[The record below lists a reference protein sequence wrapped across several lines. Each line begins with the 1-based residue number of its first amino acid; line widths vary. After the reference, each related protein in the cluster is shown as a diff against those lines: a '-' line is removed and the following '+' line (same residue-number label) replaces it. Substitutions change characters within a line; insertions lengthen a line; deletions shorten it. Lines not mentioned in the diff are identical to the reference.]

1 LPRICVEAS
10 ITVTD
15 EAENAADMD
24 GCILSA
30 VMTADRINKELF
42 TADLP
47 AVIVL
52 LPRINIFEKGED
64 FLLPSCI
71 VKEGKIVMNSGLT
84 TFLRLDVRSLVH
96 VLSTC
101 KCLRG
106 QWRQTLLSPEET
118 FARLRIIEKR
128 PQQMNMLDACKRD
141 LDAVPSHLK
150 EWLTAVVVDVV
161 GDPEHHSLTPYF
173 DVIVTEV
180 DVCKQHAKHSDTLI
194 RCSKDCDTCQE
205 FWSSARDKDD
215 LHKIGQTQLPFW
227 SQKSIFE
234 LLRHIVP
241 QRAIKLEQPGG
252 VQHKKDRVPFD
263 EFDWFKSHIEQVL
276 EEFLDPQLDVLG
288 RGAVTEEILEA
299 FKDFSTCPEVA
310 ALTLVIENFRE
321 VGEKLYKQ
329 LEDFNDTAIFLSI
342 LKYADHGDGE

>member
-1 LPRICVEAS
+1 MAWRIALSLPMTSEEFTADKQTAFRVTLAKVAGVLSKDVSIDIYTRRHLLPRICVEAS

-180 DVCKQHAKHSDTLI
+180 DVCKQHAKL
-194 RCSKDCDTCQE
+194 
-205 FWSSARDKDD
+205 
-215 LHKIGQTQLPFW
+215 
-227 SQKSIFE
+227 
-234 LLRHIVP
+234 
-241 QRAIKLEQPGG
+241 
-252 VQHKKDRVPFD
+252 
-263 EFDWFKSHIEQVL
+263 
-276 EEFLDPQLDVLG
+276 
-288 RGAVTEEILEA
+288 
-299 FKDFSTCPEVA
+299 
-310 ALTLVIENFRE
+310 LTL
-321 VGEKLYKQ
+321 
-329 LEDFNDTAIFLSI
+329 
-342 LKYADHGDGE
+342 